1 MVQHEEEV
9 RQLFGSEPVDFIL
22 NAVDTGGMSLDEA
35 KDIAEKMD
43 PGVGGKLKRRSQQ
56 GNFEWKEREMRLVLS
71 SWFNNCCPA
80 NVQEEDDMRK
90 KLVSVLKSSSVEQ
103 KSLALEIEN
112 F

>member
-1 MVQHEEEV
+1 M
-9 RQLFGSEPVDFIL
+9 RQLFGSQPVDFIL

-56 GNFEWKEREMRLVLS
+56 VNFEWKEKQMRLVLS
-71 SWFNNCCPA
+71 SWFHNCCPA
-80 NVQEEDDMRK
+80 NAKEEDDMQK
-90 KLVSVLKSSSVEQ
+90 KLVLILKSSSVEQ
-103 KSLALEIEN
+103 KSLALKIEN